1 MHQRMMFYLRSVFP
15 ISEYPTHV
23 CSCPRMIKT
32 VIKPI
37 VLALLGKEGRSRTIE
52 HDASQEEILNQL
64 SLYGIEKSMLPTQ
77 MGGTV
82 QLNLAEWVASR
93 RATEMEE
100 L

>member
-1 MHQRMMFYLRSVFP
+1 MFYFRSVFP
-15 ISEYPTHV
+15 ISDYPAHV
-23 CSCPRMIKT
+23 CSSPNIIRT

-37 VLALLGKEGRSRTIE
+37 VCALLGKEGRARTIE
-52 HDASQEEILNQL
+52 HDAPEGEILDEL
-64 SLYGIEKSMLPTQ
+64 SQYGIEKYMLPTQ

-82 QLNLAEWVASR
+82 QLNLEEWIADR